1 MSRIVNQEYDLRSP
15 EFDMLRL
22 QSEQVFS
29 YLVVDQVLRDVTP
42 VLGWAGVMDQ
52 EKEEDQ

>member
-1 MSRIVNQEYDLRSP
+1 MSRIINQEYDLRSP

-42 VLGWAGVMDQ
+42 VLGRTGVMDQ
-52 EKEEDQ
+52 EKEED